1 MDLKTIAIYG
11 LAGFGAYKLYENLT
25 AMSNYS
31 GTAWQRDGIRG
42 TAWQDANTNFTG
54 TEWQQAG
61 RNRETMWQEGLADNS
76 HWERPSNEQAAQA
89 PTFRPKMR
97 FPCSATDN

>member
-61 RNRETMWQEGLADNS
+61 RKRETMWQEGGVFQNMSGLQGTEWQTTDMTNACGS
-76 HWERPSNEQAAQA
+76 
-89 PTFRPKMR
+89 
-97 FPCSATDN
+97 CS